1 MPASGPAIRIRPSGV
16 ELATGFV
23 TVFFDTLG
31 IGSFATTTAIFRAM
45 RLVPDELIPGTLNV
59 GHTIES
65 VLSAFVFINLV
76 PVAPVTLISMVVA
89 SALGAW
95 FGSGVVSQLP
105 RQRIRYGMGVAL
117 TVAATLMLMSQLRL
131 LPSGGDAMGLQ
142 GGWLIFAVAC
152 NFVLGS
158 LMTLGI
164 GLYAPCMIV
173 VCLLGM
179 NPKAAFPIMM
189 GSCAGLMPMAAVRFV
204 RADRYSPSACR
215 RTHAWRHPRALH
227 RRLPGEVPP
236 ARRHPLARHR
246 RRALHGR
253 DAHSRRTQ
261 RSRTRPSTTSGSFA
275 GPESVSPRGPDSV
288 SSQGPGS
295 VSSKDPLDTVLGARI
310 YSLCANFFAP
320 RPMPTSPMPDLTRRE
335 SQIMEILYRRRRA
348 SVEDVRAELPDAP
361 GPSSVRKL
369 LDIMIDRG
377 LLEREYD
384 GPRFVYFPAARVEQ
398 ASRSALKQII
408 KTFFD
413 NSPGSAMAA
422 LLDMSSDSLSD
433 DEYKRLSAL
442 LKRGRKGDDR

>member
-1 MPASGPAIRIRPSGV
+1 MMDEHALRWLLLGAIGSVGLIFAAVFVAGLRRRASEQSGFRIQPSGV

-95 FGSGVVSQLP
+95 FGSGVVSRLP

-117 TVAATLMLMSQLRL
+117 TMAATLMLMSQLRL
-131 LPSGGDAMGLQ
+131 LPSGGEAMGLQ

-204 RADRYSPSACR
+204 RADRYSPSAAAGLTLGGIPALFIAAYLVKSLPLDAIR
-215 RTHAWRHPRALH
+215 WLVIVVVLYTAATLIRAALKDRAL
-227 RRLPGEVPP
+227 
-236 ARRHPLARHR
+236 
-246 RRALHGR
+246 ALR
-253 DAHSRRTQ
+253 Q
-261 RSRTRPSTTSGSFA
+261 
-275 GPESVSPRGPDSV
+275 PEG
-288 SSQGPGS
+288 
-295 VSSKDPLDTVLGARI
+295 VL
-310 YSLCANFFAP
+310 
-320 RPMPTSPMPDLTRRE
+320 
-335 SQIMEILYRRRRA
+335 Q
-348 SVEDVRAELPDAP
+348 
-361 GPSSVRKL
+361 
-369 LDIMIDRG
+369 DR
-377 LLEREYD
+377 
-384 GPRFVYFPAARVEQ
+384 
-398 ASRSALKQII
+398 
-408 KTFFD
+408 
-413 NSPGSAMAA
+413 
-422 LLDMSSDSLSD
+422 
-433 DEYKRLSAL
+433 
-442 LKRGRKGDDR
+442 